1 MLIDKKEPFRTATNK
16 NGREDNFLISL
27 LIFNCF
33 IALIVVLIIPAQQ
46 DPISEAIFLDKLMF
60 FHYSANMVFVV
71 VKAILYVF
79 SEEK

>member
-1 MLIDKKEPFRTATNK
+1 MLIDKKEPVRRATNK
-16 NGREDNFLISL
+16 NREDNFLISL

>member
-16 NGREDNFLISL
+16 NGREDNFFLSL

-60 FHYSANMVFVV
+60 LSDLALVHSN
-71 VKAILYVF
+71 
-79 SEEK
+79 